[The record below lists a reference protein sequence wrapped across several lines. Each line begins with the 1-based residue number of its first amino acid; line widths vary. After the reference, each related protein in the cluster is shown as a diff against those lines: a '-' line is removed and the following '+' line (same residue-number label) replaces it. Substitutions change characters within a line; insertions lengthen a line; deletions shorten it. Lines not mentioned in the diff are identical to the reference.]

1 MADKTWKAFERRVAK
16 RLRGR
21 RIEHTGERAGV
32 DVNAP
37 PFCYQVKLGRRMPAY
52 LREWLDG
59 IATAR
64 ATQIGAVVWKPL
76 YARDEDAVVVLRL
89 KDWQDLHGC

>member
-1 MADKTWKAFERRVAK
+1 MPDRAWKAFERRVAT
-16 RLRGR
+16 RLRGC
-21 RIEHTGERAGV
+21 RIPVTGERAGV
-32 DVNAP
+32 DVDAGM
-37 PFCYQVKLGRRMPAY
+37 FCYQVKLGRRMPAY
-52 LREWLDG
+52 LRQWLDG

-89 KDWQDLHGC
+89 RDWQDLHGK